1 MVIRTDV
8 SSSMIE
14 TIRTLEQRF
23 AGLTSAGL
31 EHGLAIRF
39 QAHARIA
46 EAPGGG
52 SKSCARTTP
61 MWVRRAA
68 GFRC

>member
-39 QAHARIA
+39 QAHAHIA

-52 SKSCARTTP
+52 GKSCGRTTP